1 MRTKNK
7 EIELNH
13 THFVA
18 VRLTD
23 IELNLLDQG
32 MDGLNCDP
40 MSFDDKGTT
49 EEENRI
55 SVITLLHQMTLNN
68 QVK

>member
-1 MRTKNK
+1 
-7 EIELNH
+7 
-13 THFVA
+13 
-18 VRLTD
+18 
-23 IELNLLDQG
+23 

-68 QVK
+68 